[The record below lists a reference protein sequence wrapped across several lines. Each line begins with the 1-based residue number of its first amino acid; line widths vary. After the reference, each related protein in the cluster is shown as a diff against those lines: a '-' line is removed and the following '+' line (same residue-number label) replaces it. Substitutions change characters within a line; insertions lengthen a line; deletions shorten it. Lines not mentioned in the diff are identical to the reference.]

1 MGSNTRRKLVTYT
14 GENPKIEI
22 EGLGWFTQGVARPC
36 EVTEEQARSLAG
48 KGFLVEDPAP
58 TRKER

>member
-1 MGSNTRRKLVTYT
+1 MANKAKKSVTYT

-22 EGLGWFTQGVARPC
+22 EGLGWFTQGVPREC
-36 EVTEEQARSLAG
+36 EVTEDQARCLAG
-48 KGFLVEDPAP
+48 KGFTLEDPAP